1 MARPRRFEICPLGG
15 AGVGGMLRTYLW
27 FHLLAGPRRFGE
39 LQRLIP
45 QASRQMLTNQL
56 RDLERLG
63 VVHREVYAKLPP
75 HVEYSL
81 TSLGQTSEPAIRQ
94 FVAWGEWFCDQ
105 TGLDFDVWLVRMGTR
120 WKVWIWYQLFSGP
133 QRFGDLQR
141 ALPAISRQTL
151 ALELRELQQMR
162 VLTRHFSTVGAE
174 EPQRAEYALTDL
186 AQRSEPILRQM
197 YAWGRRFCEQA
208 ELDFDWPVSAE
219 PATESVVALTPR
231 SGAA

>member
-15 AGVGGMLRTYLW
+15 AGVGGMLQTYLW

-63 VVHREVYAKLPP
+63 VVHRKVFAELPP

-81 TSLGQTSEPAIRQ
+81 TPLGQAAESAIRQ
-94 FVAWGEWFCDQ
+94 FVAWGEWFCEQ
-105 TGLDFDVWLVRMGTR
+105 MGLDFDAWLVRMGTR

-141 ALPAISRQTL
+141 ALLAISRQTL
-151 ALELRELQQMR
+151 TLELREMQQMR
-162 VLTRHFSTVGAE
+162 VLVRRFSAD

-197 YAWGRRFCEQA
+197 YAWGREFCEQA
-208 ELDFDWPVSAE
+208 GLDFDWPASAKSV
-219 PATESVVALTPR
+219 ATPVGAFAPR
-231 SGAA
+231 FGAA